1 MRLTFGK
8 LLHMYQGQ
16 HLLHP
21 GGDFRLRQAVLLQA
35 EGNILLNGH
44 MGKQGIGL
52 EHHINRPL
60 IGRHARQIHAVE
72 HNLPGG
78 RLFKARQHAQQRR
91 FPAA

>member
-1 MRLTFGK
+1 MRLVFGIF
-8 LLHMYQGQ
+8 LHMHQSQ

-21 GGDFRLRQAVLLQA
+21 GGDFRLRQTILLQT
-35 EGNILLNGH
+35 EGDILLNGH
-44 MGKQGIGL
+44 MGKQGVGL
-52 EHHINRPL
+52 EHHIDRPL

-78 RLFKARQHAQQRR
+78 RLFKARQHTQQGR